1 MPKVAISL
9 GSNLGDRLAN
19 LRFAIERISRSF
31 SLTAVSSLYLTAP
44 VGGPAQDDFL
54 NAVALIDSDQP
65 PLEILG
71 QLQGIE
77 AAAGRVRN
85 ERFGPRTLDLD
96 LIAVEGISWA
106 SADLELPH
114 PRSHQRRF
122 VVEPLTEVWPEA
134 SLSGGPAASLLTTV
148 RGQQVVRL
156 ADSWLTGPIHFVEK
170 GAPWVAAQFV
180 LLIAIAVFVVV
191 SGAWPPAGWSWLG
204 LIPIGAGLFF
214 IGAGAKEL
222 GDAFTAMPT
231 PRQAKLAQG
240 GVYRVVRHPIY
251 LGLLLGAIGAVILW
265 RAWWSFLLVGVLAG
279 FFWLK
284 ARFEEQRLRVIY
296 PEYADYAGDVRAT
309 ILPGWR

>member
-19 LRFAIERISRSF
+19 LRFAIERLSRSF
-31 SLTAVSSLYLTAP
+31 SLTSLSSLYLTAP

-96 LIAVEGISWA
+96 LIAIEGISWA

-122 VVEPLTEVWPEA
+122 VVEPLNEVWPEA
-134 SLSGGPAASLLTTV
+134 SLSGGPAASLLRTV
-148 RGQQVVRL
+148 GGQQVVRL
-156 ADSWLTGPIHFVEK
+156 ADSWLTDPLRFVEK
-170 GAPWVAAQFV
+170 GTPWLVVQFG
-180 LLIAIAVFVVV
+180 LLIATAVVV
-191 SGAWPPAGWSWLG
+191 LVTGNWPPAGWSWLG
-204 LIPIGAGLFF
+204 LIPMGAGLFF
-214 IGAGAKEL
+214 IGSGAKEL
-222 GDAFTAMPT
+222 GPAFTASPT
-231 PRQAKLAQG
+231 PRQAQLTDS
-240 GVYRVVRHPIY
+240 GVYQIVRHPIY
-251 LGLLLGAIGAVILW
+251 MGLLLGAMGAVILW
-265 RAWWSFLLVGVLAG
+265 RAWWGLMPIAVLAG
-279 FFWLK
+279 FLRLK

-296 PEYADYAGDVRAT
+296 PAYADYAGRVRAT

>member
-19 LRFAIERISRSF
+19 LRFAIERLSRSF
-31 SLTAVSSLYLTAP
+31 SLTALSSLYLTAP
-44 VGGPAQDDFL
+44 VGGPAQDEFL

-77 AAAGRVRN
+77 AAAGRVRS

-96 LIAVEGISWA
+96 LIAIEGISWA
-106 SADLELPH
+106 SAELELPH

-122 VVEPLTEVWPEA
+122 VVEPLHEVWPEA
-134 SLSGGPAASLLTTV
+134 SLSGGPAASLLRTV

-156 ADSWLTGPIHFVEK
+156 ADSWLTDPLRFVEK
-170 GAPWVAAQFV
+170 GTPWLVAQFG
-180 LLIAIAVFVVV
+180 LLVGIAVVVLV
-191 SGAWPPAGWSWLG
+191 TGNWPPVGWSWLG
-204 LIPIGAGLFF
+204 LIPMGAGLFF
-214 IGAGAKEL
+214 IGSGAKEL
-222 GDAFTAMPT
+222 GPAFTASPT
-231 PRQAKLAQG
+231 PRPAKLTDS
-240 GVYRVVRHPIY
+240 GVYKIVRHPIY
-251 LGLLLGAIGAVILW
+251 MGLLLGAIGAVILW
-265 RAWWSFLLVGVLAG
+265 RAWWGFLPIAVLAG
-279 FFWLK
+279 FLRLK

-296 PEYADYAGDVRAT
+296 PAYTDYAGRVRAT